1 MLQIQTGNS
10 LSEAYFR
17 LSVGLHRF
25 LKVILKAMRKA
36 KKKKNCFLFH
46 PCFRLWSTDDNPYKQ
61 LSYPWQIKLASYL
74 NIPLLLVKTYF
85 EP

>member
-36 KKKKNCFLFH
+36 KKKKIVFYF
-46 PCFRLWSTDDNPYKQ
+46 
-61 LSYPWQIKLASYL
+61 ILALGFGVQMIILTNS
-74 NIPLLLVKTYF
+74 
-85 EP
+85 

>member
-36 KKKKNCFLFH
+36 KKKKKIVFYF
-46 PCFRLWSTDDNPYKQ
+46 
-61 LSYPWQIKLASYL
+61 ILALGFGVQMIILTNS
-74 NIPLLLVKTYF
+74 
-85 EP
+85 